1 MQIACENGQLIFN
14 PISSQNTRGRRVFR
28 PETASQSLGFLV
40 SSDLPALPPFPVY
53 TRSGEVIVDV
63 VLVDDQVHLCDEE
76 RELVVDFHKY
86 TFSQVLRLE
95 KFPMVFS
102 PGESEN
108 SAFCLPLVKSESAEH
123 ANPPPR
129 KLSIDWDFLRRI
141 RDESAV
147 PRVSPLGDADRDGF
161 VFNAEDYSDAVVM
174 PWYRNQD
181 QPQYFYV
188 AEICS
193 HLSPNS
199 DFPGQGFE
207 TFANYYR
214 LGFDLQLVDFVNSAV
229 IILIHVMLQGEVQ
242 HPYPEPGAAPVRR

>member
-1 MQIACENGQLIFN
+1 MAVNVRFTYQHLVIIYKSNVGDLPWQIAYENGQLIFN

-63 VLVDDQVHLCDEE
+63 VLVDDQVHLSEEE

-108 SAFCLPLVKSESAEH
+108 SAFCLPLVARSESAAER
-123 ANPPPR
+123 ANAPSR
-129 KLSIDWDFLRRI
+129 KLSIDWEFLRRI
-141 RDESAV
+141 RDESAA
-147 PRVSPLGDADRDGF
+147 PKLSPLADADRDGF
-161 VFNAEDYSDAVVM
+161 AFRAEDYSDAVVM

-188 AEICS
+188 AEVCS

-214 LGFDLQLVDFVNSAV
+214 LG
-229 IILIHVMLQGEVQ
+229 
-242 HPYPEPGAAPVRR
+242 YC

>member
-1 MQIACENGQLIFN
+1 M
-14 PISSQNTRGRRVFR
+14 
-28 PETASQSLGFLV
+28 
-40 SSDLPALPPFPVY
+40 
-53 TRSGEVIVDV
+53 
-63 VLVDDQVHLCDEE
+63 
-76 RELVVDFHKY
+76 
-86 TFSQVLRLE
+86 LRLE

-102 PGESEN
+102 PGESKN
-108 SAFCLPLVKSESAEH
+108 SAFCLPLVKSESSAGG
-123 ANPPPR
+123 NKSPPR
-129 KLSIDWDFLRRI
+129 KKLAIDWKFLRRI
-141 RDESAV
+141 RDESFA
-147 PRVSPLGDADRDGF
+147 PSLSPLADADRAGF

-214 LGFDLQLVDFVNSAV
+214 LGSRP
-229 IILIHVMLQGEVQ
+229 II
-242 HPYPEPGAAPVRR
+242 

>member
-1 MQIACENGQLIFN
+1 M
-14 PISSQNTRGRRVFR
+14 
-28 PETASQSLGFLV
+28 V

-63 VLVDDQVHLCDEE
+63 VLVDDSVHLRDEE
-76 RELVVDFHKY
+76 RELVVGFHKY

-108 SAFCLPLVKSESAEH
+108 SAFCLPLVVKSETAEH

-141 RDESAV
+141 RDESA
-147 PRVSPLGDADRDGF
+147 SPKLSPFADADRDGSAF
-161 VFNAEDYSDAVVM
+161 HAEDYSDAVVM

-193 HLSPNS
+193 HLSPKS

-214 LGFDLQLVDFVNSAV
+214 SGFC
-229 IILIHVMLQGEVQ
+229 
-242 HPYPEPGAAPVRR
+242 

>member
-1 MQIACENGQLIFN
+1 MYVI
-14 PISSQNTRGRRVFR
+14 
-28 PETASQSLGFLV
+28 
-40 SSDLPALPPFPVY
+40 
-53 TRSGEVIVDV
+53 GEW
-63 VLVDDQVHLCDEE
+63 
-76 RELVVDFHKY
+76 
-86 TFSQVLRLE
+86 SPQVLRLE

-108 SAFCLPLVKSESAEH
+108 SAFCLPLVVSEQSKPSQR
-123 ANPPPR
+123 N
-129 KLSIDWDFLRRI
+129 LSIDWEFLRRI
-141 RDESAV
+141 RDESAA
-147 PRVSPLGDADRDGF
+147 PRLSPKADADRESF
-161 VFNAEDYSDAVVM
+161 AFNAEDYSDAVVM

-214 LGFDLQLVDFVNSAV
+214 SGFCQMMSNFYSEL
-229 IILIHVMLQGEVQ
+229 
-242 HPYPEPGAAPVRR
+242 